1 MKHPP
6 ASDLKGRFDRQTT
19 LKITSQMESDLN
31 RVAIYQQQTKASVE
45 REFLRAGIE
54 QFRSQSDAHRSLF
67 PPHNS

>member
-1 MKHPP
+1 MNHPP
-6 ASDLKGRFDRQTT
+6 VSDLKGRFDKQTT

-45 REFLRAGIE
+45 REFLREGIE

-67 PPHNS
+67 PTHNS